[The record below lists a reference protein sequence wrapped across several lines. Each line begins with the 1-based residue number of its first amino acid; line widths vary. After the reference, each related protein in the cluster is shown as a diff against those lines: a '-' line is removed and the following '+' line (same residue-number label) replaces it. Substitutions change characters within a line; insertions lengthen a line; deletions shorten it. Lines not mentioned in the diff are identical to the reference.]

1 MGKVNI
7 KKNIAPILFAIA
19 IVIGIIILCPKP
31 MQNDT
36 FWSIKIGEKLVKD
49 GTWEIDPFS
58 MHDGLKYVA
67 HHFFTDVVIYF
78 VYVLGGFTGLYIL
91 EILMALGLAWIL
103 YLLNKELCG
112 SKKLSYSMLC
122 MQMVLLTLFISVRAQ
137 MISYMLFALELL
149 LLEKSR
155 KQDKLKYYIG
165 LGIIPLLLT
174 NFHMGVAPFYFIL
187 LGVYGLDALNIKFLW
202 LKTNTKP
209 DSKRFKKLIL
219 LGIIGILLLFVNP
232 YGIDGVVYCF
242 KTLGN
247 DFINTY
253 IDEFQPFSMRD
264 SITMLHVLYIIFVL
278 FVFMVSK
285 AKVDLKDMLLI
296 FGTLFMHFT
305 AYRYTSLFIICSAVI
320 VKYILSIIKTMEL
333 EKVDKIA
340 FVVTSIM
347 IMIVLGVD
355 ILSTRNLD
363 YLEDAVAPVKAVEVL
378 KENIDEDTILYNEY
392 IWGGYLILN
401 DVKVFID
408 SRADLYTEEYND
420 GVTVAK
426 DFAKIQMLQEGYKEA
441 MEKYNFNMYLVHSNS
456 LTSRM
461 LDDKEEF
468 KCIYTDDAA
477 SIYKKVK

>member
-1 MGKVNI
+1 MVKVNI
-7 KKNIAPILFAIA
+7 KKNIAPILLVIA
-19 IVIGIIILCPKP
+19 MVVSIIILCPKP

-36 FWSIKIGEKLVKD
+36 FWSIKVGEKLVKD
-49 GTWEIDPFS
+49 GTWDVDTFS

-78 VYVLGGFTGLYIL
+78 AYVLGGFTGLYVL

-122 MQMVLLTLFISVRAQ
+122 IQMVLLTLFISVRAQ
-137 MISYMLFALELL
+137 MISYILFALELL

-209 DSKRFKKLIL
+209 DIKRFKKLIL
-219 LGIIGILLLFVNP
+219 LGVIGIVLLFINP
-232 YGIDGVVYCF
+232 YGLDGVIYCF

-264 SITMLHVLYIIFVL
+264 SITMLHVFYIIFVL
-278 FVFMVSK
+278 FVFMVNK

-320 VKYILSIIKTMEL
+320 VKYIVSIIKTMEL

-340 FVVTSIM
+340 FVVTSVLVM
-347 IMIVLGVD
+347 MVLGVD
-355 ILSTRNLD
+355 MLSTRNMD

-378 KENIDEDTILYNEY
+378 KENIDSDTVLYNEY

-401 DVKVFID
+401 DIEVFID
-408 SRADLYTEEYND
+408 SRADLYTEEYNE
-420 GVTVAK
+420 GITVAK

-441 MEKYNFNMYLVHSNS
+441 MDKYNFNTYLVHTNS

-461 LDDKEEF
+461 LDDKEDFE
-468 KCIYTDDAA
+468 CIYTDDTA
-477 SIYKKVK
+477 SIYKKLK

>member
-461 LDDKEEF
+461 LDDKAEF

>member
-1 MGKVNI
+1 MVKVNI
-7 KKNIAPILFAIA
+7 KKNIAPILLVIA
-19 IVIGIIILCPKP
+19 MVVSIIILCPKP

-36 FWSIKIGEKLVKD
+36 FWSIKVGEKLVKD
-49 GTWEIDPFS
+49 GTWDVDTFS

-78 VYVLGGFTGLYIL
+78 AYVLGGFTGLYVL

-122 MQMVLLTLFISVRAQ
+122 IQMVLLTLFISVRAQ
-137 MISYMLFALELL
+137 MISYILFALELL

-209 DSKRFKKLIL
+209 DVKRFKKLII
-219 LGIIGILLLFVNP
+219 LGVIGIVLLFINP
-232 YGIDGVVYCF
+232 YGLDGVVYCF

-264 SITMLHVLYIIFVL
+264 SITMLHVFYIIFVL
-278 FVFMVSK
+278 FVFMVNK

-320 VKYILSIIKTMEL
+320 VKYIVSIIKTMEL

-340 FVVTSIM
+340 FVVTSILVM
-347 IMIVLGVD
+347 MVLGVD
-355 ILSTRNLD
+355 MLSTRNMD

-378 KENIDEDTILYNEY
+378 KENIDSDTFLYNDY

-401 DVKVFID
+401 DIEGFIV
-408 SRADLYTEEYND
+408 SRADLYTEEYNE
-420 GVTVAK
+420 GITVAK

-441 MEKYNFNMYLVHSNS
+441 MDKYNFNTYLVHTNS

-461 LDDKEEF
+461 LDDKEDFE
-468 KCIYTDDAA
+468 CIYTDDTA
-477 SIYKKVK
+477 SIYKKLK

>member
-19 IVIGIIILCPKP
+19 IVISVIILCPKP

-49 GTWEIDPFS
+49 GTWDVDPFS
-58 MHDGLKYVA
+58 MHEGLKYVA

-112 SKKLSYSMLC
+112 SKKLSYTMLC

-296 FGTLFMHFT
+296 FGTLFMHFM

-340 FVVTSIM
+340 FIVTSVLITF
-347 IMIVLGVD
+347 VLGID
-355 ILSTRNLD
+355 MLSTRNLD

-408 SRADLYTEEYND
+408 SRADLYTEEYNE
-420 GVTVAK
+420 GITVAK

-441 MEKYNFNMYLVHSNS
+441 MDKYNFNMYLVHSNS

-468 KCIYTDDAA
+468 ERIYTDDTA

>member
-31 MQNDT
+31 MQNVT

-58 MHDGLKYVA
+58 MHEGLKYVA

>member
-58 MHDGLKYVA
+58 MHEGLKYVA

-355 ILSTRNLD
+355 ILSTRNMD

-441 MEKYNFNMYLVHSNS
+441 MEKYNFNMYLVHSNT

>member
-58 MHDGLKYVA
+58 MHEGLKYVA

-441 MEKYNFNMYLVHSNS
+441 MEKYNFNMYLVHSNT

>member
-49 GTWEIDPFS
+49 GPWEIDPFS

-441 MEKYNFNMYLVHSNS
+441 MEKYNFNMYLVHSNT

-461 LDDKEEF
+461 LDDKAEF

>member
-58 MHDGLKYVA
+58 MHEGLKYVA

-78 VYVLGGFTGLYIL
+78 VYVLGGFKGLYIL

-408 SRADLYTEEYND
+408 SRADLYTEEYNE
-420 GVTVAK
+420 GITVAK

-461 LDDKEEF
+461 LDDKAEF